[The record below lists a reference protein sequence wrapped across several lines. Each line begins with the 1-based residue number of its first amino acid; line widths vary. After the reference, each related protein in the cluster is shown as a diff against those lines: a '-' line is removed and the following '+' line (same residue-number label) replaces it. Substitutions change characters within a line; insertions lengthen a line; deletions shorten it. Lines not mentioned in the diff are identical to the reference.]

1 MKLFVLSF
9 VALFLYETIGVIAFG
24 LPSLHS
30 LLGK

>member
-1 MKLFVLSF
+1 MRLFLICI

-24 LPSLHS
+24 APSLHT